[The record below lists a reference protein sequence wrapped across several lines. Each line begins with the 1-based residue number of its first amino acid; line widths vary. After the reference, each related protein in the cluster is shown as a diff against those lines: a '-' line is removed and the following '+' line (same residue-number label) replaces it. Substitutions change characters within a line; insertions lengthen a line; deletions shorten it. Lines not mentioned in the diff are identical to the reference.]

1 MMIYKTKAG
10 NDEIAQQYGKY
21 GEKHKE

>member
-10 NDEIAQQYGKY
+10 SDEIAQQYGKY
-21 GEKHKE
+21 GERHKE